1 MPYNIAK
8 NFLYVNRFTNNS
20 RFTIFYSM
28 TNKLCVSLSATA
40 KKNIAFTDILDF
52 STRNGNIGIQ
62 VVEPNGYEGG
72 CWYYITKF
80 PNDYVI
86 LEGTKYDNLYT
97 DKTKLDRLSTAIEK
111 YRNLR
116 AIEKL

>member
-1 MPYNIAK
+1 MK
-8 NFLYVNRFTNNS
+8 
-20 RFTIFYSM
+20 
-28 TNKLCVSLSATA
+28 NKLCVGLSPTA
-40 KKNIAFTDILDF
+40 KKNIEFTDILDF
-52 STRNGNIGIQ
+52 STQNGQIGIH
-62 VVEPNGYEGG
+62 VVEPDDYIGG
-72 CWYYITKF
+72 SWYYITQF
-80 PNDYVI
+80 PGDYVM